1 MKKKEA
7 TSYKMSLKLI
17 GDENERGTLSLS
29 LSIEKFCIFS
39 SVVPGS

>member
-29 LSIEKFCIFS
+29 IEKLCIFS